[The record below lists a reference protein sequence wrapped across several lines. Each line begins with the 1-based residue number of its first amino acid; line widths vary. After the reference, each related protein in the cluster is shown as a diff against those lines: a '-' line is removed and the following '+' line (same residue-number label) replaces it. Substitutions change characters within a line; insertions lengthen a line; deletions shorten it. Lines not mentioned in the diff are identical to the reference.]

1 MGMYTEIYVNA
12 DLKPDTPQEVLDV
25 LQAICDKDIDAKAL
39 QDKPSRWFLLFNNS
53 SYYTPYTEVG
63 LLVNLSSQQDIQYWV
78 KGILKTT
85 KMRSSSFLS
94 LSNRGARV
102 NLLVTTGTKKTETP
116 R

>member
-63 LLVNLSSQQDIQYWV
+63 LLVKPEFAAGYSILGKGDIKNYEDEIQQFFEFIKPWCEGEFIGYY
-78 KGILKTT
+78 
-85 KMRSSSFLS
+85 RY
-94 LSNRGARV
+94 
-102 NLLVTTGTKKTETP
+102 E
-116 R
+116 